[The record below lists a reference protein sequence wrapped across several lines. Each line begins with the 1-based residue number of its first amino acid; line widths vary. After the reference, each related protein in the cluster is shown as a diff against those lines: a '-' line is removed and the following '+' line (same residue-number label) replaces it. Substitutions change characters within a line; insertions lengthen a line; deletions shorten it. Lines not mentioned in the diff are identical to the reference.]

1 MYSCR
6 STGSILPCRL
16 STRAP
21 PARTRVNP
29 TLTLVCVY
37 FDPNPDPDPRV
48 WVYTRTAAAVLEASS
63 LAGCPLAPLL
73 RELGSILP

>member
-21 PARTRVNP
+21 PERTRVNT
-29 TLTLVCVY
+29 TLTLSY
-37 FDPNPDPDPRV
+37 GQPNPDPNPDPRV
-48 WVYTRTAAAVLEASS
+48 WVYTRTASAVLEASS
-63 LAGCPLAPLL
+63 LAGRPLTPLL
-73 RELGSILP
+73 RELGSIQP